1 MLVLK
6 HLQSRG
12 SESFSSCLHLS
23 LKINSRWSSSKIHL
37 MNKAEN
43 LGFWRTL
50 DNGFKTGLVV
60 M

>member
-23 LKINSRWSSSKIHL
+23 LKINSRWSLLNQIHL

-50 DNGFKTGLVV
+50 DN
-60 M
+60 